1 MGLWVRPATPTGR
14 AGAYFVAPFA
24 DGLALLGL
32 FGGIRATHHEC
43 LLDASGLRGG
53 AAALRPIPGGGHGRP
68 YQHIISRC
76 GHADIISKFIA
87 AAAVNGQEL
96 STLNIRVK
104 WRLSI

>member
-43 LLDASGLRGG
+43 LWDASGLRGG
-53 AAALRPIPGGGHGRP
+53 AAALRPLFLEEDTGGHINTLLAGVAMP
-68 YQHIISRC
+68 IL
-76 GHADIISKFIA
+76 F
-87 AAAVNGQEL
+87 L
-96 STLNIRVK
+96 SLSL
-104 WRLSI
+104 RLQ